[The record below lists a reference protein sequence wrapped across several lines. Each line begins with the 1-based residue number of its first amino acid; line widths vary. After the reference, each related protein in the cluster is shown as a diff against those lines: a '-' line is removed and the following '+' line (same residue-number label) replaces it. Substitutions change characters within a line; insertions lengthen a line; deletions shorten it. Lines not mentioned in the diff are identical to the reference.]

1 MIGGVETGTTDGRTG
16 GRDALEDVG
25 RLVLDGHND
34 LPWALRR
41 EAASAVSSFERPDD
55 ASGGHPPTLPT
66 TTLPTTTL
74 ARLRA
79 GGVGAQFWSVF
90 VPSTLPAHEAVTRTL
105 EQVDTVYRLVAAYPD
120 DLALVATADEVQ
132 AAWASGRIASLIGAE
147 GGHSIGCSL
156 GALRML
162 HRLGV
167 GYLTLTHNDNTP
179 WAGSATDEPVP
190 GGLTPFGREVVREMN
205 RLGMLVDLSHV
216 SVATMHAALDV
227 AVAPVV
233 FSHSSARA
241 VTDVVR
247 NVPDD
252 VLVRMAA
259 GGGVC
264 MVTFVPRFVNDE
276 ARWWQVAAAEAAAR
290 DGVTETDW
298 VAFTAWA
305 ASYLP
310 RHPRPAASVDDVVRH
325 VEHLREV
332 AGIDH
337 VGVGGDH
344 DGTDAMPV
352 GLEDVSGYPRLFDAL
367 ADRSWSETDLRKLA
381 HGNAVRVLRDA
392 ESVARDLSSLEP
404 SRATIDRLDGI
415 PAVEEPTG
423 DAGVTGA

>member
-1 MIGGVETGTTDGRTG
+1 MTSDDLRG
-16 GRDALEDVG
+16 VG

-41 EAASAVSSFERPDD
+41 EAGSDVGPFGRPAD
-55 ASGGHPPTLPT
+55 ASGGAATLPT

-90 VPSTLPAHEAVTRTL
+90 VPSTLPTHEAVTRTL
-105 EQVDTVYRLVAAYPD
+105 EQVDTVHRLVDAHPG
-120 DLALVATADEVQ
+120 DLALVTTADQVEK
-132 AAWASGRIASLIGAE
+132 AWATGRIASLVGAE
-147 GGHSIGCSL
+147 GGQSIGCSL

-179 WAGSATDEPVP
+179 WAGSATDVPVP

-216 SVATMHAALDV
+216 SAATMHAALDV
-227 AVAPVV
+227 ADAPVV

-259 GGGVC
+259 AGGVC
-264 MVTFVPRFVNDE
+264 LVTFVPSFVNDE
-276 ARWWQVAAAEAAAR
+276 ARRWQVEAAEAAAR
-290 DGVTETDW
+290 DGGAETDW
-298 VAFTAWA
+298 VAFTAWV

-310 RHPRPAASVDDVVRH
+310 RHPKPTASIGDVVRH
-325 VEHLREV
+325 LEHVREV
-332 AGIDH
+332 AGVDH
-337 VGVGGDH
+337 VGLGGDH
-344 DGTDAMPV
+344 DGTDSMPV
-352 GLEDVSGYPRLFDAL
+352 GLEDVSGYPRLLDAL
-367 ADRSWSETDLRKLA
+367 ADRGWSEADLRKLA
-381 HGNAVRVLRDA
+381 HANALRVLRDA
-392 ESVARDLSSLEP
+392 EAVARDLSSRAP
-404 SRATIDRLDGI
+404 SLATIAQLDGI
-415 PAVEEPTG
+415 REPA
-423 DAGVTGA
+423 TGA

>member
-1 MIGGVETGTTDGRTG
+1 MIEPVESGPDGGRTG
-16 GRDALEDVG
+16 RHGDLRGIA

-41 EAASAVSSFERPDD
+41 GAGSDIGPFARPDGD
-55 ASGGHPPTLPT
+55 PMVATNLPT
-66 TTLPTTTL
+66 TTLT
-74 ARLRA
+74 RLRA

-90 VPSTLPAHEAVTRTL
+90 VPSTLLTHEAVTQTL
-105 EQVDTVYRLVAAYPD
+105 EQVDTVHRLVAAHPR
-120 DLALVATADEVQ
+120 DLALAATADELGAV
-132 AAWASGRIASLIGAE
+132 WASGRIASLLGAE
-147 GGHSIGCSL
+147 GGQSIGCSL

-179 WAGSATDEPVP
+179 WAGSATDTPVS

-227 AVAPVV
+227 TAAPVL

-259 GGGVC
+259 AGGVC
-264 MVTFVPRFVNDE
+264 MVTFVPSFVNDE
-276 ARWWQVAAAEAAAR
+276 AKAWQVAAAEAAGR

-310 RHPRPAASVDDVVRH
+310 RHPRPTASIGDVVRH
-325 VEHLREV
+325 VEHVREV
-332 AGIDH
+332 AGVDH
-337 VGVGGDH
+337 VGLGGDH

-367 ADRSWSETDLRKLA
+367 ASRGWSEADLARLA
-381 HGNAVRVLRDA
+381 HGNAVRVMREA
-392 ESVARDLSSLEP
+392 ERVARDLSDREP
-404 SRATIDRLDGI
+404 SLATIAQLDGI
-415 PAVEEPTG
+415 PEPPTP
-423 DAGVTGA
+423 A